1 MSRILRRP
9 MFRGGPV
16 SSYGTGIADGLGTPR
31 VGLDKGGTWWDRF
44 QNWTSRNVPAGEGIT
59 GAEVVEGAKWMQDGK
74 KIYGPSSP
82 YGEAATI
89 EYMVGTGYGM
99 GRNVEDDSVNLEYLY
114 SGAEDPTLESSDVFM
129 KEWVNEDAVKRQE
142 YKTAKEEFEA
152 DSANKDKTFV
162 DQETFEAIKRE
173 NKGLDSDSDL
183 GLGGSGGEKILKT
196 GKSEL
201 ELENERLRKIIAEGL
216 GGEGDDPTNVETG
229 DLESM
234 IGRYEDLL
242 GMKKARGQD
251 ISDMLLRFAGSK
263 GENTMDKFQEFF
275 ATEAKTGP
283 GRAEKIKQ
291 AAAMLGIKGEQAQKL
306 YETKLK
312 NVSGSFQKKV
322 EQIMKAKDLTLE
334 EATNM
339 ALGLPG
345 GIDEAVIEFK
355 KRGTGLMTEGE
366 FDMLARSQRISSL
379 PNVDISQIKDG
390 KYYKPGEKTIVTIKD
405 KTIVDTQTYE

>member
-31 VGLDKGGTWWDRF
+31 VGLDQGGTWWDRF
-44 QNWTSRNVPAGEGIT
+44 KNWTSRNVPAGEGIT

-74 KIYGPSSP
+74 KIYGPFSP
-82 YGEAATI
+82 YGEKATI
-89 EYMVGTGYGM
+89 EDLVGADGRGV
-99 GRNVEDDSVNLEYLY
+99 GRNLDPNDPLLSYLY
-114 SGAEDPTLESSDVFM
+114 ASGDDPESESTDVFT
-129 KEWVNEDAVKRQE
+129 KEWVNE
-142 YKTAKEEFEA
+142 
-152 DSANKDKTFV
+152 
-162 DQETFEAIKRE
+162 EAIKDQE
-173 NKGLDSDSDL
+173 LKEEHKESGSELPYETWKAINKDIKQVEQAEKNALT
-183 GLGGSGGEKILKT
+183 LGGSGGEEILKT

-229 DLESM
+229 DLEAM
-234 IGRYEDLL
+234 IGRYEKLL
-242 GMKKARGQD
+242 GGDKAFSQD
-251 ISDMLLRFAGSK
+251 VGDMAFRLAGAK
-263 GENTMDKFQEFF
+263 GNTAWEKLQNWF
-275 ATEAKTGP
+275 EAEGKAGP
-283 GRAEKIKQ
+283 SRTEKIKQ

-366 FDMLARSQRISSL
+366 FDMLARSQRISAL

>member
-1 MSRILRRP
+1 MSRILRRQ

-16 SSYGTGIADGLGTPR
+16 SSYGTGIASGLADDGR
-31 VGLDKGGTWWDRF
+31 VGLYRSYRGT
-44 QNWTSRNVPAGEGIT
+44 V
-59 GAEVVEGAKWMQDGK
+59 
-74 KIYGPSSP
+74 
-82 YGEAATI
+82 GEAAKN
-89 EYMVGTGYGM
+89 MNNKTGSEIFKAALDRSTYFDPAALPGF
-99 GRNVEDDSVNLEYLY
+99 RNVKREIPIVGGDVSAEKGGQQLGPTDYLVEKGY
-114 SGAEDPTLESSDVFM
+114 ISDVEGPVKDM
-129 KEWVNEDAVKRQE
+129 SMAELIDMQIGEKGDVYQTGSILGGDQNKPREVKSTKDLNEDELLELRTEQAEAATGATDMTSTRPKVK
-142 YKTAKEEFEA
+142 KTE
-152 DSANKDKTFV
+152 S
-162 DQETFEAIKRE
+162 
-173 NKGLDSDSDL
+173 
-183 GLGGSGGEKILKT
+183 
-196 GKSEL
+196 KSEL
-201 ELENERLRKIIAEGL
+201 ELKLENERLRKLNEELMTGTT
-216 GGEGDDPTNVETG
+216 DPSTVDTG